1 MSSPQDMAGIGPGV
15 LGSLVSSDVLLFI
28 LGSPSSSGSRILPS
42 EATLVGPWSGGQW
55 RRRGPSPGGSSAVGW
70 FTVSSGPSVG
80 SSLGCWAC
88 PAEVWAGLGIV
99 LVLLP
104 SP

>member
-1 MSSPQDMAGIGPGV
+1 M
-15 LGSLVSSDVLLFI
+15 
-28 LGSPSSSGSRILPS
+28 
-42 EATLVGPWSGGQW
+42 
-55 RRRGPSPGGSSAVGW
+55 GW

-99 LVLLP
+99 LLLLRP
-104 SP
+104 P